1 MEAWQ
6 LLAAWVGALSLAAFA
21 AAWRDKAQARRG
33 GRRVRESTLLG
44 LALAGGSPGLVAAM
58 LLARHK
64 TRKASFLLRL
74 GLVLAAQATLAWA
87 WRSLVGTSA

>member
-1 MEAWQ
+1 MEPWL

-21 AAWRDKAQARRG
+21 AAWRDKTQARRG
-33 GRRVRESTLLG
+33 GPRVREATLLG

-58 LLARHK
+58 LLVWHK

-74 GLVLAAQATLAWA
+74 GAVLAAQAALAWA
-87 WRSLVGTSA
+87 WVSLVGTDA